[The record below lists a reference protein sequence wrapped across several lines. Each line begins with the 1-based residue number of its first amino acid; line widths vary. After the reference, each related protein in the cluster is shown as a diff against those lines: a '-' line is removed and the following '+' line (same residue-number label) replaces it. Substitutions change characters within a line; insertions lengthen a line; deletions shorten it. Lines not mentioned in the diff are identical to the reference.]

1 MRFNRQVSVNSL
13 TQAQQPGYEIPLG
26 IRLFRILIRPV
37 FRLIFYILC
46 RVKVTGRENVP
57 RQGAYLIAIN
67 HISLYE
73 APFILSFWPVAPE
86 VVGAVDIWS
95 KPGQST
101 LAKLY
106 GGIPLRRGEYDRKV
120 LDIATTVLQ
129 SGRPLL
135 IAPEGGRSH
144 TPGMRRALPG
154 IAFLIDIARVPVV
167 PVGFVGTTDDMMDKA
182 LRAKRPLIEMRI
194 GKPIHL
200 VSSDGKGTAR
210 RETRQRNTDQ
220 VMYRIA
226 DLLPEDYRG
235 VYRND
240 PPEAT
245 QTPD

>member
-1 MRFNRQVSVNSL
+1 MKSETQVKL
-13 TQAQQPGYEIPLG
+13 PGYDVPFR
-26 IRLFRILIRPV
+26 IRLFRFLIRPV
-37 FRLIFYILC
+37 FRFIFYILC
-46 RVKVTGRENVP
+46 RVKITGLENVP

-73 APFILSFWPVAPE
+73 APFILSFWPMAPE

-101 LAKLY
+101 LARLY

-120 LDIATTVLQ
+120 LDIAISALQ

-154 IAFLIDIARVPVV
+154 VAFLMDMAQVPVI

-182 LRAKRPLIEMRI
+182 LHARKPYIEMHIGRPIQLIPAEGKGEAKRE
-194 GKPIHL
+194 
-200 VSSDGKGTAR
+200 AR
-210 RETRQRNTDQ
+210 QQNADL

-226 DLLPEDYRG
+226 DLVPEEYRG
-235 VYRND
+235 VYRHVPVN
-240 PPEAT
+240 
-245 QTPD
+245 TP

>member
-1 MRFNRQVSVNSL
+1 MKSETLVKH
-13 TQAQQPGYEIPLG
+13 PGYDVPFR
-26 IRLFRILIRPV
+26 IRLFRFLIRPV

-46 RVKVTGRENVP
+46 RVKVTGLENVP

-67 HISLYE
+67 HISLFE
-73 APFILSFWPVAPE
+73 APFILSFWPMAPE

-101 LAKLY
+101 LARLY

-120 LDIATTVLQ
+120 LDIAISALQ

-154 IAFLIDIARVPVV
+154 VAFLMDMAQVPVI

-182 LRAKRPLIEMRI
+182 LHAKKPCIEMHI

-200 VSSDGKGTAR
+200 IPAEGKGEAK
-210 RETRQRNTDQ
+210 REARQRNADL

-226 DLLPEDYRG
+226 DLVPEEYRG
-235 VYRND
+235 VYRHVPVN
-240 PPEAT
+240 
-245 QTPD
+245 TP

>member
-1 MRFNRQVSVNSL
+1 MDNT
-13 TQAQQPGYEIPLG
+13 TQAQPAGYEVAFKT
-26 IRLFRILIRPV
+26 RLFRILVRPI

-46 RVKVTGRENVP
+46 RVKVTGLENVP
-57 RQGAYLIAIN
+57 RQSAYLIAIN

-73 APFILSFWPVAPE
+73 APFILSFWPMAPE

-101 LAKLY
+101 LARLY

-120 LDIATTVLQ
+120 LEIAISALQ

-154 IAFLIDIARVPVV
+154 VAFLMDMAQVPVI

-182 LRAKRPLIEMRI
+182 LHARKPRIEMHI
-194 GKPIHL
+194 GKPIQL
-200 VSSDGKGTAR
+200 IPAEGKGGEK
-210 RETRQRNTDQ
+210 REARQRNADL

-226 DLLPEDYRG
+226 DLVPEEYRG
-235 VYRND
+235 VYRHVPID
-240 PPEAT
+240 
-245 QTPD
+245 TP

>member
-1 MRFNRQVSVNSL
+1 MDNT
-13 TQAQQPGYEIPLG
+13 TQAKPAGYDVAFKT
-26 IRLFRILIRPV
+26 RLFRILIRPI

-73 APFILSFWPVAPE
+73 APFILSFWPMAPE

-101 LAKLY
+101 LARLY

-120 LDIATTVLQ
+120 LDIAISALQ

-154 IAFLIDIARVPVV
+154 VAFLMDMAQVPVI
-167 PVGFVGTTDDMMDKA
+167 PVGFVGTTDDMMDTA
-182 LRAKRPLIEMRI
+182 LHARKPRIEMHI
-194 GKPIHL
+194 GKPIQL
-200 VSSDGKGTAR
+200 IPAEGKGGEK
-210 RETRQRNTDQ
+210 REARQRNADL

-226 DLLPEDYRG
+226 DLVPEEYRG
-235 VYRND
+235 VYGHVPVN
-240 PPEAT
+240 
-245 QTPD
+245 TP

>member
-1 MRFNRQVSVNSL
+1 MDSATQVKP
-13 TQAQQPGYEIPLG
+13 AGYDVPLRT
-26 IRLFRILIRPV
+26 RLFRFLVRPV

-46 RVKVTGRENVP
+46 RVKVTGLENVP

-67 HISLYE
+67 HVSLYE
-73 APFILSFWPVAPE
+73 APFILSFWPMAPE

-101 LAKLY
+101 LARLY

-120 LDIATTVLQ
+120 LDIAISALQ

-154 IAFLIDIARVPVV
+154 VAFLMDMVQVPVI

-182 LRAKRPLIEMRI
+182 LHARKPPIEMRI
-194 GKPIHL
+194 GKPIQL
-200 VSSDGKGTAR
+200 IPAEGKGEAK
-210 RETRQRNTDQ
+210 REARQRNADL

-226 DLLPEDYRG
+226 DLVPEEYRG
-235 VYRND
+235 VYRHVPVN
-240 PPEAT
+240 
-245 QTPD
+245 TP

>member
-1 MRFNRQVSVNSL
+1 MKSETLVKH
-13 TQAQQPGYEIPLG
+13 PGYDVPFP
-26 IRLFRILIRPV
+26 IRLFRFLIRPV

-46 RVKVTGRENVP
+46 RVKITGLENVP

-67 HISLYE
+67 HISLFE
-73 APFILSFWPVAPE
+73 APFILSFWPMAPE

-101 LAKLY
+101 LARLY

-120 LDIATTVLQ
+120 LEIAISALQ

-154 IAFLIDIARVPVV
+154 VAFLMDMAQVPVI

-182 LRAKRPLIEMRI
+182 LHARKPRIEMHI
-194 GKPIHL
+194 GKPIQL
-200 VSSDGKGTAR
+200 IPAEGKGEEK
-210 RETRQRNTDQ
+210 REARQRNADL

-226 DLLPEDYRG
+226 DLVPEEYRG
-235 VYRND
+235 VYRHVPVN
-240 PPEAT
+240 
-245 QTPD
+245 TP

>member
-1 MRFNRQVSVNSL
+1 MDNT
-13 TQAQQPGYEIPLG
+13 TQAKPAGYDVALKT
-26 IRLFRILIRPV
+26 RLFRILIRPI

-73 APFILSFWPVAPE
+73 APFILSFWPMAPE

-101 LAKLY
+101 LARLY

-120 LDIATTVLQ
+120 LDIAISALQ

-154 IAFLIDIARVPVV
+154 VAFLMDMAQVPVI

-182 LRAKRPLIEMRI
+182 LHARKPRIEMHI
-194 GKPIHL
+194 GKPIQL
-200 VSSDGKGTAR
+200 IPAEGKGGEK
-210 RETRQRNTDQ
+210 REARQRNADL

-226 DLLPEDYRG
+226 DLVPEEYRG
-235 VYRND
+235 VYRHVPVN
-240 PPEAT
+240 
-245 QTPD
+245 TP